1 MFWDGQ
7 LPKPLRVILGHL
19 WSWNWEETLSLLV
32 AALWRDTWG
41 RWQPCS
47 WLCGQG
53 QCTGME
59 NQADEQTGREGILVA
74 PASLIKM
81 SSGPDTCLLFWKAGC
96 STYASWH
103 DLPSLFQVGS
113 CAETER
119 HLRWGDTVTYLARIS
134 TSSSLPGLVCQAG
147 LCINPSLP
155 LLIYWCILST
165 ISVCWWNNHH
175 SPYWRV
181 SGRVSIL
188 YLLLLFIILNYNS
201 KR

>member
-1 MFWDGQ
+1 ME
-7 LPKPLRVILGHL
+7 GHL
-19 WSWNWEETLSLLV
+19 GSL
-32 AALWRDTWG
+32 AAMFLAVWTRSVYG
-41 RWQPCS
+41 NGESSRW
-47 WLCGQG
+47 
-53 QCTGME
+53 T
-59 NQADEQTGREGILVA
+59 DRERRHPGGTGILDKDVLRSRYMSA
-74 PASLIKM
+74 LLEGWLFNVRLMAWPPLIVP
-81 SSGPDTCLLFWKAGC
+81 GGILCW
-96 STYASWH
+96 
-103 DLPSLFQVGS
+103 
-113 CAETER
+113 TER
-119 HLRWGDTVTYLARIS
+119 HLRGGDTVTYLARIS

-147 LCINPSLP
+147 LCINPSPP